1 MTKGT
6 LYNSSYLYSDLI
18 FTGLKK
24 NKMAYD
30 TKELEKKSLIA
41 INQHKL
47 MFMEHIV
54 AFLPCSKET
63 FYNHKLH
70 ESDAIKKAVEEMR
83 VGKKTKM
90 LSNWINS
97 ETPSLQIAAMKMI
110 SEEHEAHRLNGTKQ
124 EIRQTGGLKSRVIE
138 WIPADQGNDPEGK

>member
-1 MTKGT
+1 
-6 LYNSSYLYSDLI
+6 
-18 FTGLKK
+18 
-24 NKMAYD
+24 
-30 TKELEKKSLIA
+30 
-41 INQHKL
+41 
-47 MFMEHIV
+47 
-54 AFLPCSKET
+54 
-63 FYNHKLH
+63 
-70 ESDAIKKAVEEMR
+70 MR

>member
-1 MTKGT
+1 
-6 LYNSSYLYSDLI
+6 
-18 FTGLKK
+18 
-24 NKMAYD
+24 MAYD
-30 TKELEKKSLIA
+30 TKELEKKALIA
-41 INQHKL
+41 IKKHKL

-83 VGKKTKM
+83 VSKKTKM
-90 LSNWINS
+90 LSKWIDS

-110 SEEHEAHRLNGTKQ
+110 SEEHEAHRLNGTRQ
-124 EIRQTGGLKSRVIE
+124 EIKQTGGLTSRVIE
-138 WIPADQGNDPEGK
+138 WIPANHKDETES

>member
-1 MTKGT
+1 MGIT
-6 LYNSSYLYSDLI
+6 
-18 FTGLKK
+18 
-24 NKMAYD
+24 MAYD
-30 TKELEKKSLIA
+30 TKELEKKALIA
-41 INQHKL
+41 IKKHKL

-83 VGKKTKM
+83 VSKKTKM
-90 LSNWINS
+90 LSKWIDS

-110 SEEHEAHRLNGTKQ
+110 SEEHEAHRLNGTRQ
-124 EIRQTGGLKSRVIE
+124 EIKQTGGLTSRVIE
-138 WIPADQGNDPEGK
+138 WIPANHKDETES

>member
-1 MTKGT
+1 
-6 LYNSSYLYSDLI
+6 
-18 FTGLKK
+18 
-24 NKMAYD
+24 MAYD
-30 TKELEKKSLIA
+30 TKELEKKALAA
-41 INQHKL
+41 IDKHKL
-47 MFMEHIV
+47 MFIEHIV

-83 VGKKTKM
+83 VSKKTKM

-110 SEEHEAHRLNGTKQ
+110 AEEHEAHRLNGTKQ
-124 EIRQTGGLKSRVIE
+124 EIKHDGGVKSTLIRWRQ
-138 WIPADQGNDPEGK
+138 PEEKK

>member
-1 MTKGT
+1 
-6 LYNSSYLYSDLI
+6 
-18 FTGLKK
+18 
-24 NKMAYD
+24 MAYD
-30 TKELEKKSLIA
+30 TKELEKKALAA
-41 INQHKL
+41 IDKHKL

-83 VGKKTKM
+83 VSKKTKM

-110 SEEHEAHRLNGTKQ
+110 AEEHEAHRLNGTKQ
-124 EIRQTGGLKSRVIE
+124 EIKQTGGLKSRVIE
-138 WIPADQGNDPEGK
+138 WVPAEYDDQDDAPENK